1 MQLAKKPRMSLRS
14 SGLCLLPE
22 GIPFRTKS
30 AAVPT
35 NQSTREGVPGKDA
48 MKLQKILFSF
58 EGRIGRG
65 TYWLAI
71 LALIVAVLVLTV
83 APFLLDSEAAAVL
96 MLALTSQFIW
106 LLSLWPMLAV
116 GAKRLHDRN
125 KNGWWLLVF
134 WLLPFA
140 LFCGGFSIVFFDDPR
155 TGRSGDFSTG
165 LIVVLAS
172 LPPALWGIVELG
184 ILPGTKGPNLYG
196 ADPAQQPA

>member
-1 MQLAKKPRMSLRS
+1 M
-14 SGLCLLPE
+14 
-22 GIPFRTKS
+22 T
-30 AAVPT
+30 
-35 NQSTREGVPGKDA
+35 
-48 MKLQKILFSF
+48 LQKILFSF
-58 EGRIGRG
+58 EGRIGRR
-65 TYWLAI
+65 TYWLAT
-71 LALIVAVLVLTV
+71 LALIVAVLVLTF

-96 MLALTSQFIW
+96 MLALTSQLVW

-125 KNGWWLLVF
+125 RNGWWLLVF

-140 LFCGGFSIVFFDDPR
+140 LFVGGFSIALFDDPR

-165 LIVVLAS
+165 VILVLAS

-184 ILPGTKGPNLYG
+184 ILPGTMGPNRYG

>member
-1 MQLAKKPRMSLRS
+1 
-14 SGLCLLPE
+14 
-22 GIPFRTKS
+22 
-30 AAVPT
+30 
-35 NQSTREGVPGKDA
+35 
-48 MKLQKILFSF
+48 MKLQNILFSF
-58 EGRIGRG
+58 DGRIGRR

-71 LALIVAVLVLTV
+71 LALIASVQVLTF
-83 APFLLDSEAAAVL
+83 APFFLAGEEAAFL

-106 LLSLWPMLAV
+106 LLSLWPILAV

-140 LFCGGFSIVFFDDPR
+140 LVVVGFGIALFDDPR
-155 TGRSGDFSTG
+155 TGRSGDFATG
-165 LIVVLAS
+165 SILIFAS

-196 ADPAQQPA
+196 ADPAQRLA

>member
-1 MQLAKKPRMSLRS
+1 
-14 SGLCLLPE
+14 
-22 GIPFRTKS
+22 
-30 AAVPT
+30 
-35 NQSTREGVPGKDA
+35 

-71 LALIVAVLVLTV
+71 LAMVVAVLVLTV
-83 APFLLDSEAAAVL
+83 APFLLNSEEAAVL

-106 LLSLWPMLAV
+106 LLSLWPILAV

-140 LFCGGFSIVFFDDPR
+140 LVVGGFSIALFDDPKS
-155 TGRSGDFSTG
+155 GRSGDFSTG
-165 LIVVLAS
+165 AILVLAS
-172 LPPALWGIVELG
+172 LLPALWGIVELG

-196 ADPAQQPA
+196 ADPAQQLA

>member
-1 MQLAKKPRMSLRS
+1 
-14 SGLCLLPE
+14 
-22 GIPFRTKS
+22 
-30 AAVPT
+30 
-35 NQSTREGVPGKDA
+35 

-71 LALIVAVLVLTV
+71 LALIVALLVLTL
-83 APFLLDSEAAAVL
+83 APFLLNSEEAAVL
-96 MLALTSQFIW
+96 MLALTSQFLW
-106 LLSLWPMLAV
+106 LLSLWPILAL

-125 KNGWWLLVF
+125 KSGWWLLMF

-165 LIVVLAS
+165 LIVALAS

-184 ILPGTKGPNLYG
+184 ILPGTKGPNPYG
-196 ADPAQQPA
+196 ADPAQQLA

>member
-1 MQLAKKPRMSLRS
+1 MKP
-14 SGLCLLPE
+14 
-22 GIPFRTKS
+22 
-30 AAVPT
+30 
-35 NQSTREGVPGKDA
+35 
-48 MKLQKILFSF
+48 QKILFSF

-71 LALIVAVLVLTV
+71 LALIVAVLVVTV

-96 MLALTSQFIW
+96 MLALASQFIW

-196 ADPAQQPA
+196 ADPAQQLA

>member
-1 MQLAKKPRMSLRS
+1 MS
-14 SGLCLLPE
+14 
-22 GIPFRTKS
+22 
-30 AAVPT
+30 
-35 NQSTREGVPGKDA
+35 VPGITQDAFGGDA

-58 EGRIGRG
+58 EGRIGHG

-71 LALIVAVLVLTV
+71 LALIVALLVLTV
-83 APFLLDSEAAAVL
+83 APFLLNSEEAAVL
-96 MLALTSQFIW
+96 LVALTSQFIL
-106 LLSLWPMLAV
+106 LLSLWPILAV
-116 GAKRLHDRN
+116 GSKRLHDRD

-140 LFCGGFSIVFFDDPR
+140 LVVGGFSIALFDDPR

-165 LIVVLAS
+165 LILVLAS

-184 ILPGTKGPNLYG
+184 VLPGTKGPNLYG

>member
-1 MQLAKKPRMSLRS
+1 
-14 SGLCLLPE
+14 
-22 GIPFRTKS
+22 
-30 AAVPT
+30 
-35 NQSTREGVPGKDA
+35 

-58 EGRIGRG
+58 KGRIGRG

-71 LALIVAVLVLTV
+71 VGLIVAVLVVTI

-96 MLALTSQFIW
+96 MLALTSQLIW
-106 LLSLWPMLAV
+106 LLSLWPILAV
-116 GAKRLHDRN
+116 GAKRLHDRD

-165 LIVVLAS
+165 LIVALAS

>member
-1 MQLAKKPRMSLRS
+1 
-14 SGLCLLPE
+14 
-22 GIPFRTKS
+22 
-30 AAVPT
+30 
-35 NQSTREGVPGKDA
+35 

-71 LALIVAVLVLTV
+71 LALIVAVLVVTV

-134 WLLPFA
+134 WMLPFA
-140 LFCGGFSIVFFDDPR
+140 LFCGGFSIVYFDDPR

-184 ILPGTKGPNLYG
+184 ILPDTKGPNLYG
-196 ADPAQQPA
+196 ADPAQRLA

>member
-1 MQLAKKPRMSLRS
+1 
-14 SGLCLLPE
+14 
-22 GIPFRTKS
+22 
-30 AAVPT
+30 
-35 NQSTREGVPGKDA
+35 

-71 LALIVAVLVLTV
+71 LALFVAVLVLTF
-83 APFLLDSEAAAVL
+83 APFLLNSEAVAVL
-96 MLALTSQFIW
+96 LLVFSQFIW
-106 LLSLWPMLAV
+106 LLSLWPILAV

-140 LFCGGFSIVFFDDPR
+140 LVVVGSGIVLYDDPR

-165 LIVVLAS
+165 LILVLAS

-184 ILPGTKGPNLYG
+184 ILPGTRGPNLYG

>member
-1 MQLAKKPRMSLRS
+1 
-14 SGLCLLPE
+14 
-22 GIPFRTKS
+22 
-30 AAVPT
+30 
-35 NQSTREGVPGKDA
+35 

-71 LALIVAVLVLTV
+71 LALIVAVVVLTF
-83 APFLLDSEAAAVL
+83 APFLLNSEAAAVL
-96 MLALTSQFIW
+96 LLALTSQFIW

-140 LFCGGFSIVFFDDPR
+140 LVVGGFSIALFDDPR
-155 TGRSGDFSTG
+155 TGRSGDFSTSVI
-165 LIVVLAS
+165 LVLAS

-184 ILPGTKGPNLYG
+184 ILPGTRGPNLYG

>member
-1 MQLAKKPRMSLRS
+1 
-14 SGLCLLPE
+14 
-22 GIPFRTKS
+22 
-30 AAVPT
+30 
-35 NQSTREGVPGKDA
+35 

-58 EGRIGRG
+58 DGRIGRR

-71 LALIVAVLVLTV
+71 LALIAAVLVLTF
-83 APFLLDSEAAAVL
+83 APFLLAGEEAVFL
-96 MLALTSQFIW
+96 MLALSSQFIL
-106 LLSLWPMLAV
+106 LLSLWPILAV
-116 GAKRLHDRN
+116 GSKRLHDRD

-140 LFCGGFSIVFFDDPR
+140 LFVGGFSIALFDDPK

-165 LIVVLAS
+165 AILVLAS
-172 LPPALWGIVELG
+172 LLPALWGIVELG

>member
-1 MQLAKKPRMSLRS
+1 
-14 SGLCLLPE
+14 
-22 GIPFRTKS
+22 
-30 AAVPT
+30 
-35 NQSTREGVPGKDA
+35 

-71 LALIVAVLVLTV
+71 LALIVAVLVLTI
-83 APFLLDSEAAAVL
+83 APFLLNSEAAAVL
-96 MLALTSQFIW
+96 VLALTSQFVW
-106 LLSLWPMLAV
+106 LLSLWPILAV

-140 LFCGGFSIVFFDDPR
+140 LFVGGFSIVFFDDPR

-184 ILPGTKGPNLYG
+184 ILPGTKGPNRYG
-196 ADPAQQPA
+196 VDPAQQPA

>member
-1 MQLAKKPRMSLRS
+1 
-14 SGLCLLPE
+14 
-22 GIPFRTKS
+22 
-30 AAVPT
+30 
-35 NQSTREGVPGKDA
+35 
-48 MKLQKILFSF
+48 MKLRKILFSF

-65 TYWLAI
+65 TYWLAT
-71 LALIVAVLVLTV
+71 LALIVAVLVLSF
-83 APFLLDSEAAAVL
+83 APFLLNSEQAAVL

-106 LLSLWPMLAV
+106 LLSLWPILAV
-116 GAKRLHDRN
+116 GAKRLHDRS

-140 LFCGGFSIVFFDDPR
+140 LIVGGFSVALFDDPK

-165 LIVVLAS
+165 LILVLVS